1 MNSIEA
7 YISNNL
13 INLSISHNDFV
24 SLNYVLRES
33 NDMKKKKIV
42 YQGLIQ
48 FIEDFSLFI
57 GQCYCIV
64 WSEEKK

>member
-1 MNSIEA
+1 MT
-7 YISNNL
+7 
-13 INLSISHNDFV
+13 V

-33 NDMKKKKIV
+33 NDMKKKIV

-57 GQCYCIV
+57 GQCYCIF
-64 WSEEKK
+64 

>member
-1 MNSIEA
+1 M
-7 YISNNL
+7 
-13 INLSISHNDFV
+13 SISHNDFV

-33 NDMKKKKIV
+33 NDMKKKKNV

-57 GQCYCIV
+57 GQCLNYCLKCR
-64 WSEEKK
+64 EKIDS